1 MDNGVRR
8 TVSQGPGYVNP
19 NLRYS
24 IQARQKKA
32 RQTTYDL
39 KKKEWDDWE
48 AQAEREEEAYRAT
61 RQLSRLQ
68 AAPPGTQ
75 PDGSRARRVVRSDY
89 TGNDRPNRINRNVGR
104 RGQVGFPSRVSRRD
118 APPPPPPQ
126 PGTRPTRQEERET
139 PSSSQMEDTKKKFV
153 QQRLMQKVMGFSRVV
168 EDIQT
173 SQRSRMAGDGI
184 ESSMQKKNASTVT
197 RNVRR
202 APRQTMN
209 EIDSSPSMNLDRRKN
224 QERGEAPPLAERVG
238 SDAWAESSSDL
249 LDW

>member
-32 RQTTYDL
+32 RQTTYEL

-75 PDGSRARRVVRSDY
+75 PDGSRARRVMRSDY
-89 TGNDRPNRINRNVGR
+89 AGNDRPNRINRNVGR

-118 APPPPPPQ
+118 APPPQ

-173 SQRSRMAGDGI
+173 SQRSRMAGMGLR
-184 ESSMQKKNASTVT
+184 AAG
-197 RNVRR
+197 RR
-202 APRQTMN
+202 RMRAL
-209 EIDSSPSMNLDRRKN
+209 SPEM
-224 QERGEAPPLAERVG
+224 
-238 SDAWAESSSDL
+238 
-249 LDW
+249 